1 MAEDK
6 PWNLTTGETMGRIRA
21 YKNFK
26 FLSGNKLNN
35 FILVSAVVSLILEL
49 FPLKS
54 SGSIFTTNDMAYI
67 ILLSSIIY
75 QCAPQYY

>member
-1 MAEDK
+1 VLAGMF
-6 PWNLTTGETMGRIRA
+6 LFFI

-67 ILLSSIIY
+67 ILLSSIILSY
-75 QCAPQYY
+75 KKLKKIE